1 LGVSTTIIEENATIV
16 GVSIVMEEMSV
27 AMVEEKHHYS
37 LVSNKIVGIGK
48 YHYCESKSQYGG
60 VCTYMSLLNTTMARH
75 KYNYGDANTTLVGKI
90 LREAP

>member
-1 LGVSTTIIEENATIV
+1 M